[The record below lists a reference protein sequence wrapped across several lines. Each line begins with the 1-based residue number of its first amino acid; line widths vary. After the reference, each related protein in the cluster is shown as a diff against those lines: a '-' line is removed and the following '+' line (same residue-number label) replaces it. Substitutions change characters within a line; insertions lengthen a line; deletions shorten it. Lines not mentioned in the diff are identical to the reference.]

1 MTNKKVVLGVAAGVA
16 ALAVA
21 GIICKRKGYFD
32 NISTGS
38 WGNKLSGLKDT
49 AKQKLDSLM
58 GHGSDNGSQTAGSAT
73 ESSSS
78 KSTSAKKG
86 NSMNTGNAGMNPAT
100 T

>member
-21 GIICKRKGYFD
+21 GVICKRKGYFD

-38 WGNKLSGLKDT
+38 LGSKLSSLKDT
-49 AKQKLDSLM
+49 AKQKLDSVM
-58 GHGSDNGSQTAGSAT
+58 GHSSDNTEMAGSTAG
-73 ESSSS
+73 SSSS

-86 NSMNTGNAGMNPAT
+86 NSMNTGNAGINPAT